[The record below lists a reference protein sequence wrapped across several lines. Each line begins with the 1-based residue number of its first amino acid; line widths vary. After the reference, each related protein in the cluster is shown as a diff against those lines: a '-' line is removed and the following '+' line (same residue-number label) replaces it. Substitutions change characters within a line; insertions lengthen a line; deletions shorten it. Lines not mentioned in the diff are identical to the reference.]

1 LLAAQSNRIVELAG
15 LGRKVT
21 VGELRAA
28 PNLNSLP
35 WWKWA
40 LDYDP
45 STNIRRTRCPVL
57 ALNGER
63 DCQVIYSQ
71 NLPAIRSLLPESQ
84 KNMIKQYPEL
94 NHLFQHCTTGLPT
107 EYGQIE
113 ETISQE
119 VLQDIAQWIR
129 NSIAL

>member
-1 LLAAQSNRIVELAG
+1 M
-15 LGRKVT
+15 
-21 VGELRAA
+21 
-28 PNLNSLP
+28 
-35 WWKWA
+35 
-40 LDYDP
+40 
-45 STNIRRTRCPVL
+45 

-63 DCQVIYSQ
+63 DCQVISSQ

-94 NHLFQHCTTGLPT
+94 NHLFQHCTTGLPI

-119 VLQDIAQWIR
+119 VLQDIAQWIKG
-129 NSIAL
+129 SIVL